1 MKATALTVKKEFEP
15 VTLNLTFETL
25 EELQEFYAVFNYTRI
40 TDSLRHI
47 NSFQIKGELEKLDQ
61 GAYSPEYCEQLFA
74 RIVKLVETFDIK
86 V

>member
-1 MKATALTVKKEFEP
+1 MKATALTVNKEFQP

-61 GAYSPEYCEQLFA
+61 GAYSPEYCKGLFE
-74 RIVKLVETFDIK
+74 RIIKLVETYDIK
-86 V
+86 G